1 MNPSNQ
7 ISFGSGNNLVGA
19 NSALQAL
26 VARSKGSSSNPLD
39 QVSASSPSTASAVPM
54 STPPQGSPAVVPQAP
69 QNQPS
74 ATGMGVSSPESH
86 LIVKALS
93 TRLKDL
99 GNIQKMG
106 LPTT

>member
-1 MNPSNQ
+1 MKP
-7 ISFGSGNNLVGA
+7 SFGSGTNLVGA

-26 VARSKGSSSNPLD
+26 LARSQGGGSSPFD
-39 QVSASSPSTASAVPM
+39 QVSASSPAAANAVPM
-54 STPPQGSPAVVPQAP
+54 STPPQGSPAVMQQAP
-69 QNQPS
+69 QNAPQ
-74 ATGMGVSSPESH
+74 ATGMGPSSPESH